1 VEFFDAEVPHYDE
14 LCDQFPGRGVYK
26 KLRALMSKVVE
37 EKKALGV
44 KLKDVEA
51 NAGQAVLTYI
61 NNSFPI
67 DQKFSASR
75 GGHMK
80 KYKMAIIRLKIELP
94 TKKSLLGKLK
104 EEESDLG
111 NELKALTAE
120 LAEISAKL

>member
-1 VEFFDAEVPHYDE
+1 MEVPHYDE

-51 NAGQAVLTYI
+51 NAGQAVLAYI
-61 NNSFPI
+61 KNSLPI
-67 DQKFSASR
+67 DKKFAASR

-80 KYKMAIIRLKIELP
+80 KYKTAIIRLKTELF

-104 EEESDLG
+104 EEQSDFG

>member
-1 VEFFDAEVPHYDE
+1 MSFAINFPVAVPI
-14 LCDQFPGRGVYK
+14 

-51 NAGQAVLTYI
+51 NAGQAVLAYI

-67 DQKFSASR
+67 DQKFAASR

-80 KYKMAIIRLKIELP
+80 KYKTAIIRLKTELP

-104 EEESDLG
+104 EEQSDLG